1 MRVRILVINGANLNM
16 LGVRE
21 PELYGKRDY
30 KALVDYI
37 EDHAARRGIDVT
49 VTQSNHEGEIVT
61 YIQKAYG
68 IFDGIVINAGGY
80 THTSVVI
87 LDALKAVGLPTVE
100 VHLTDIHS
108 REKFRDFSYISLYA
122 EKFIAGKGFDGY
134 FEAID
139 YLCDKSSAKKQ

>member
-1 MRVRILVINGANLNM
+1 MSVKILVINGANLNM
-16 LGVRE
+16 LGIRE

-30 KALVDYI
+30 KALV
-37 EDHAARRGIDVT
+37 EAVETHAARRGVSVT
-49 VTQSNHEGEIVT
+49 VTQSNSEGEIVT
-61 YIQKAYG
+61 FIQKAYG

-122 EKFIAGKGFDGY
+122 EEFIAGKGFDGY
-134 FEAID
+134 LEAID
-139 YLCDKSSAKKQ
+139 YLVEKLTGRR

>member
-1 MRVRILVINGANLNM
+1 MSVKILVINGANLNM
-16 LGVRE
+16 LGIRE

-30 KALVDYI
+30 KALV
-37 EDHAARRGIDVT
+37 EVVETHAARRGVSVT
-49 VTQSNHEGEIVT
+49 VTQSNSEGEIVT
-61 YIQKAYG
+61 FIQKAYG

-134 FEAID
+134 LEAID
-139 YLCDKSSAKKQ
+139 YLVEKLTGRR

>member
-1 MRVRILVINGANLNM
+1 MSVKILVINGANLNM
-16 LGVRE
+16 LGIRE
-21 PELYGKRDY
+21 PELYGRRDY
-30 KALVDYI
+30 KALVETI
-37 EDHAARRGIDVT
+37 ETHAARRGVSVT
-49 VTQSNHEGEIVT
+49 VTQSNSEGEIVT
-61 YIQKAYG
+61 FIQKAYG

-134 FEAID
+134 IEAID
-139 YLCDKSSAKKQ
+139 YLTDKITGK

>member
-134 FEAID
+134 LEAID
-139 YLCDKSSAKKQ
+139 YLTDKITGK

>member
-1 MRVRILVINGANLNM
+1 M
-16 LGVRE
+16 
-21 PELYGKRDY
+21 
-30 KALVDYI
+30 
-37 EDHAARRGIDVT
+37 
-49 VTQSNHEGEIVT
+49 
-61 YIQKAYG
+61 
-68 IFDGIVINAGGY
+68 INAGGY

-134 FEAID
+134 LEAID
-139 YLCDKSSAKKQ
+139 YLVEKLTGRR

>member
-1 MRVRILVINGANLNM
+1 MSVKILVINGANLNM
-16 LGVRE
+16 LGIRE

-30 KALVDYI
+30 KALVEAVETY
-37 EDHAARRGIDVT
+37 AARRGVSVT
-49 VTQSNHEGEIVT
+49 VTQSNSEGEIVT
-61 YIQKAYG
+61 FIQKAYG

-134 FEAID
+134 LEAID
-139 YLCDKSSAKKQ
+139 YLVEKLTGRR

>member
-61 YIQKAYG
+61 YIQKAHG

-122 EKFIAGKGFDGY
+122 EKF
-134 FEAID
+134 AI
-139 YLCDKSSAKKQ
+139 LKR